1 MISRRRTREYLL
13 QMLYARA
20 CTPTTF
26 DRDIFFGAY
35 FEEKD
40 GESLDQKYIEVME
53 SALLTNE
60 GNLLAIIAQLAPKFE
75 LSTLPPIHTII
86 LMIALTE
93 MLYGEKLQEP
103 IPSTVSVNEAI
114 ELAKRFSDAQGKGFI
129 NGALSTFLKKKD
141 EIIGKIEPQT
151 FKLFTL

>member
-1 MISRRRTREYLL
+1 
-13 QMLYARA
+13 MLYARA

-26 DRDIFFGAY
+26 DRDIFFDAY

-40 GESLDQKYIEVME
+40 GASLDQKYLGELESKIME
-53 SALLTNE
+53 HETELL
-60 GNLLAIIAQLAPKFE
+60 GIIGLLAPKFE
-75 LSTLPPIHTII
+75 LSTLPTIHLVI

-93 MLYGEKLQEP
+93 MLYAKLEED
-103 IPSTVSVNEAI
+103 IPANISVNEAI
-114 ELAKRFSDAQGKGFI
+114 ELAKRFSDDQGKGFI

-141 EIIGKIEPQT
+141 ELIGKTEPQT

>member
-1 MISRRRTREYLL
+1 
-13 QMLYARA
+13 MLYARA

-35 FEEKD
+35 FDAEDKEALDPKYLEE
-40 GESLDQKYIEVME
+40 LE
-53 SALLTNE
+53 SAIVTNE
-60 GNLLAIIAQLAPKFE
+60 GNLLAIIAQLAPKFD

-86 LMIALTE
+86 LMISLTE
-93 MLYGEKLQEP
+93 MLYAKLEED
-103 IPSTVSVNEAI
+103 IPANISVNEAI